1 MIAAQPLGTRRRMPR
16 QRRGYTTSVSIG
28 NADFYLTANPNE
40 DGSLG
45 EIFIKFGKQGSTLG
59 GLLDAVSIS
68 VSIGLQS
75 GVPLQTFVSKYINMR
90 FEPFGMTDDPELTTV
105 TSVLDYVFRRLA
117 MDFLDP
123 EVLGQFGIHSFDEEA
138 RQLTTAAGSGD
149 AFGGAGRELALDA
162 LPRPPAGVTH

>member
-1 MIAAQPLGTRRRMPR
+1 MTATAQPLAAHRRMPR
-16 QRRGYTTSVSIG
+16 RRHGYTTLVTIG
-28 NADFYLTANPNE
+28 DADFYLTANPNE

-90 FEPFGMTDDPELTTV
+90 FEPFGMTDDADLSTV
-105 TSVLDYVFRRLA
+105 TSVLDYIFRRLA
-117 MDFLDP
+117 LDFLDADARAQ
-123 EVLGQFGIHSFDEEA
+123 LGIRSFDDEAEQLARDSSIREESA
-138 RQLTTAAGSGD
+138 SETMT
-149 AFGGAGRELALDA
+149 LAS
-162 LPRPPAGVTH
+162 TH